1 MTPMRQ
7 RMMDDM
13 RIRHMANRT
22 IETYVSHVAH
32 YARHF
37 KKPPEQLGLEEIRRF
52 QLHLIERGVSWSLFN
67 QAVCALKF
75 FYRVTLRSPFDVEM
89 IPHARTPLQ
98 LPVVLAPEEVHQ
110 LLCAVPH
117 PMYRMALV
125 TAYAT
130 GLRLEEL
137 CSLQT
142 RDIDSARMV
151 VHVRQGKGGKARQV
165 PLSPALLTQLRSY
178 WRTYRGRLGGGPWLF
193 PGNDRNKPMHPT
205 ALQKACQKA
214 RGAAGLDKAITGTD
228 LRTLQM
234 LLGHSY
240 LSTTSVYTHVQRKL
254 VPGARS
260 PLDWIAKVP
269 VLGPE
274 SPIRPH

>member
-1 MTPMRQ
+1 
-7 RMMDDM
+7 
-13 RIRHMANRT
+13 
-22 IETYVSHVAH
+22 VGH

-37 KKPPEQLGLEEIRRF
+37 KKPPEQLGLEEIRQF

-67 QAVCALKF
+67 QVVCALKF

-142 RDIDSARMV
+142 SDIDSARMV
-151 VHVRQGKGGKARQV
+151 VYVRRGKGGKARQV
-165 PLSPALLTQLRSY
+165 PLSPVLLAQLRSY
-178 WRTYRGRLGGGPWLF
+178 WRTYRGRLGGGAWLF

-214 RGAAGLDKAITGTD
+214 RTAAGFDKAITPHVLRHSYATHMLEAGTD

-234 LLGHSY
+234 LLGHSD
-240 LSTTSVYTHVQRKL
+240 LSTTTVYTHVQRKL